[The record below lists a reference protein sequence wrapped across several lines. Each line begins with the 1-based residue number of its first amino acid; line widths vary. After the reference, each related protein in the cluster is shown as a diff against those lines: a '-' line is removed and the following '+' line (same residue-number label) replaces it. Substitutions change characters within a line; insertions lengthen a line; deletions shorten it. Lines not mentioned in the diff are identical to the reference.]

1 MLNFFVIATIAY
13 LAMFIGFLIY
23 DSLVFKDNMSDVWL
37 VFDSVMGVVT
47 FLLFVG
53 WGYVLL
59 TFFEVI

>member
-13 LAMFIGFLIY
+13 LAAFIGFLIY